1 MSQMMGEDLDLT
13 RSFAALRRGAW
24 LLLLLAALAGT
35 GTYFL
40 FREQTPLYRADTM
53 ILSAGSQTGNQRV
66 NDTLVS
72 APPLPPG
79 AIKGALNSQNV
90 QGVVRDRL
98 AEIPDLT
105 PAGRALLAADLDK
118 AIATGKGATLT
129 ITGQSDLYGNGTFI
143 LSALHQNPRVA
154 ARLANLAGDAL
165 LDWDTQRGLVKVT
178 AATDVLRLQL
188 SDVERRLEQTGTS
201 DRLPSNLRQTL
212 LTQRS
217 DRLDALNRL
226 LALEK
231 AVVGSLTIV
240 APAAVP
246 SRPIAPKPLRN
257 AILVGA
263 FVFALLAAGV
273 MIRASLNRRVGSDR
287 DLKELGLRL
296 MGEIPRLR
304 LPRGGRSLLVALRL
318 GRYSDSVGFL
328 SAGIR
333 NALPQGVDGG
343 APVVMVTSLFSGDGK
358 SSMTA
363 SIADSRAA
371 SGERV
376 LLIDADLRRPSQMS
390 LWQMA
395 AHAAEWVNLPGADPM
410 PGEEARDLLGALQQ
424 PTRAQAR
431 RLRENLHL
439 ISPRPASHDPGF
451 LSSVAFRNAAAQ
463 WRGSY
468 DLILVDCPPALAV
481 ADPLMLAPYVDGVLL
496 ILAADRATMGGVQR
510 LLDALVLANANVLGV
525 ALNKVNPRERVT
537 RYGYGYTQRPSMPL
551 YHSPESKELK
561 F

>member
-1 MSQMMGEDLDLT
+1 MTPASEDLDLT
-13 RSFAALRRGAW
+13 RSFGALRRSAW
-24 LLLLLAALAGT
+24 LLILLAALAGAA
-35 GTYFL
+35 TYFV
-40 FREQTPLYRADTM
+40 FREQTPLYRAETM

-98 AEIPDLT
+98 NEIPELK
-105 PAGRALLAADLDK
+105 PGERAQLAADLTQ
-118 AIATGKGATLT
+118 AISTGKGETLT
-129 ITGQSDLYGNGTFI
+129 IAGQSDLYGNGTFM
-143 LSALHQNPRVA
+143 LSALHENPRVA
-154 ARLANLAGDAL
+154 AKLANLAGNAL
-165 LDWDTQRGLVKVT
+165 LAWDTQRGLVKVT
-178 AATDVLRLQL
+178 AAADVLRLQL
-188 SDVERRLEQTGTS
+188 TDIERRIAQTGADT
-201 DRLPSNLRQTL
+201 RTPSSLRQTL

-231 AVVGSLTIV
+231 AVVGSLTVV

-246 SRPIAPKPLRN
+246 SRPIAPKPTRN
-257 AILVGA
+257 AVLVGA
-263 FVFALLAAGV
+263 FVLVLLSAGV
-273 MIRASLNRRVGSDR
+273 MVRASLNRRVGSDR
-287 DLKELGLRL
+287 DLKELRLRL
-296 MGEIPRLR
+296 MGEVPRLR
-304 LPRGGRSLLVALRL
+304 LPRRGRSLLVALRL

-333 NALPQGVDGG
+333 NVLPDHPDG
-343 APVVMVTSLFSGDGK
+343 APIVMVTSLFSGDGK

-395 AHAAEWVNLPGADPM
+395 AHAAEWVNLPGADPL

-424 PTRAQAR
+424 PDRAQAR

-451 LSSVAFRNAAAQ
+451 LSSMAFRQAVAG
-463 WRGSY
+463 WRGRY

-481 ADPLMLAPYVDGVLL
+481 ADPLMLAPYVDGVL
-496 ILAADRATMGGVQR
+496 IVLAADRATMGGVQR

-525 ALNKVNPRERVT
+525 VLNKVNPRERVT
-537 RYGYGYTQRPSMPL
+537 RYGYGYTQRPSVPL
-551 YHSPESKELK
+551 YRADTKEMK